1 MTIQRLIYGQG
12 SAKPAGTID
21 ERWAALDRPDEYGC
35 GETCLL
41 RDDIEAMIHPINQID
56 VRASGRPKK
65 HLGPF
70 GASFRGMTGE
80 VVLSDIGLHLEDAT
94 GTEAVRR
101 FPHQVLP
108 KKLHSNG
115 ESGAIKKRNGEDP
128 TGKR

>member
-1 MTIQRLIYGQG
+1 
-12 SAKPAGTID
+12 
-21 ERWAALDRPDEYGC
+21 
-35 GETCLL
+35 
-41 RDDIEAMIHPINQID
+41 MIHPINQID

-101 FPHQVLP
+101 FPHKVLP

-115 ESGAIKKRNGEDP
+115 ESGAIKKRNGKDP